1 MNTLRKS
8 TLVLALAL
16 LTTGIG
22 NGIAQTMP
30 IPPSQF
36 SPGVVNPDDGP
47 NPNCIPGVTCGSTGN

>member
-1 MNTLRKS
+1 MKTSRKS

-22 NGIAQTMP
+22 NGIAQTVP
-30 IPPSQF
+30 IPPPSQA
-36 SPGVVNPDDGP
+36 SPDGGP